1 MGERLNHVTS
11 LISELINSRV
21 KVDLRG
27 VLIDYFG
34 TVSNDLSLYLKQ
46 ICNIIQSVLVRDGRL
61 SVIQAS

>member
-1 MGERLNHVTS
+1 MGERLNHVNS

>member
-46 ICNIIQSVLVRDGRL
+46 ICNIIQSVLVRDARL